1 MPVPE
6 KVNYKYFGIAVVFLI
21 MTYYFLTITQ
31 KSIHKKILEKE
42 ETSGVTVITEK
53 GKVTLDPN
61 IFEMHMKRIKENITY
76 IKSNIN
82 TKKCSELKKYLK
94 KAKLLTSEYL
104 NANQDDLTIDFCNS
118 NRMLFL
124 NDETIKEK
132 ELLKK
137 KFKTIVEHDASS
149 DDEDDSDDEAN
160 KVKYMTIELLMDM
173 DIILLLLKS
182 SMCKNKT
189 LNLNAID
196 QIVLDIYRMKCVDTE
211 SMENELDAETPP
223 EVDHP
228 SKYKRPKTKKE
239 TFIVS
244 ELPTHL
250 TEREFES
257 QYSNVGRSLVKSNYN
272 KYMLEWKRD
281 YDTSVLNPTI
291 DVNCRT
297 SLL

>member
-1 MPVPE
+1 MTAPE

-21 MTYYFLTITQ
+21 MAYYFLTITQ
-31 KSIHKKILEKE
+31 KSIKKKAIKKE
-42 ETSGVTVITEK
+42 ETNGVSVITEK
-53 GKVTLDPN
+53 GKITLDPN

-76 IKSNIN
+76 IKNNIN
-82 TKKCSELKKYLK
+82 TKKCSELKEYLN

-104 NANQDDLTIDFCNS
+104 NANQNSLNTDFCNS
-118 NRMLFL
+118 NRMMFL

-137 KFKTIVEHDASS
+137 KFKTIIEHDASS
-149 DDEDDSDDEAN
+149 DDEDDTDDEVN
-160 KVKYMTIELLMDM
+160 KLKYTTIELLMDM

-211 SMENELDAETPP
+211 SMQNGLEEETPP
-223 EVDHP
+223 EVDSP
-228 SKYKRPKTKKE
+228 SKYKKRTTKKE
-239 TFIVS
+239 TFIAS
-244 ELPTHL
+244 EVPTHL
-250 TEREFES
+250 AEREFES
-257 QYSNVGRSLVKSNYN
+257 QYSNVGKSLVKSNYN

-281 YDTSVLNPTI
+281 YDISTLNPTV